1 MIVVDVLLRTVLPF
15 VGLLVG
21 LIVLHELGHFFAAK
35 AFGIK
40 VLEFGVGFPPRI
52 KGLSWRRGETEY
64 TLNWL
69 PIGGFVRLLG
79 ETDIPYVAGALI
91 ERNGER
97 ALALAVLTPGEPRLS
112 VHVAVGEDVDADLAR
127 HEPARL
133 LLEDAHGTSGMPEV
147 PRPRLPADIAAEVV
161 KNNFGDDVPDWV
173 AGNEAAEVA
182 VAQLMGYL
190 AERSEAPDG
199 RTLRNLEA
207 LPLWGHPRSL
217 AAAARWKRLTVM
229 GAGVAMNLVLALLL
243 FTIGFIV
250 PRERS
255 LTLAQIAE
263 VSPGSPAATAVLT
276 GSMRDGSAPER
287 GLRAGDV
294 IMEVN
299 GREVRNV
306 SELIFATRRHLGE
319 TQDWVVSREGAT
331 LDARVHARWRPPA
344 GQGPTGIRVGP
355 PTVCSGVDEAG
366 EPVCQPRFPFSERVW
381 EPPWDALPLGW
392 RAMIDAVVVTKN
404 EIQARI
410 AGASAPGED
419 QPLFSG
425 PVGIASATGDI
436 IERAGWRSLIELAA
450 LLSLSLAVFNALP
463 FPALDGGR
471 MLFVLIEIARGGRRI
486 SPRKEA
492 LFHLVG
498 FAVLLAGIVVITWFD
513 IRRLIT

>member
-1 MIVVDVLLRTVLPF
+1 MIVADVLLRTVLPF
-15 VGLLVG
+15 AGLLVG
-21 LIVLHELGHFFAAK
+21 LVVLHELGHFLAAK

-79 ETDIPYVAGALI
+79 ETDIPYMAAALI
-91 ERNGER
+91 ERDGER
-97 ALALAVLTPGEPRLS
+97 ALALAELVPGEARLS
-112 VHVAVGEDVDADLAR
+112 FQVAVGGDVEADLAR
-127 HEPARL
+127 AEPARL
-133 LLEDAHGTSGMPEV
+133 LLERADGASGMPEV
-147 PRPRLPADIAAEVV
+147 ERPPLPADVAARLVARR
-161 KNNFGDDVPDWV
+161 FGDDVPESV
-173 AGNEAAEVA
+173 AGNEAGEAA
-182 VAQLMGYL
+182 VAQLLVYL
-190 AERSEAPDG
+190 AEETEAPDG
-199 RTLRNLEA
+199 RTLSNLEA

-229 GAGVAMNLVLALLL
+229 GAGVAMNLALALLL
-243 FTIGFIV
+243 FATGFMV

-255 LTLAQIAE
+255 LTLAQVAE
-263 VSPGSPAATAVLT
+263 VAPGSPASTAAIT

-287 GLRAGDV
+287 GLQAGDV

-306 SELIFATRRHLGE
+306 SELIFTTRRHLGE

-355 PTVCSGVDEAG
+355 PTVCASVDAAG

-381 EPPWDALPLGW
+381 APPWEALPLGW
-392 RAMIDAVVVTKN
+392 RAMIDAVVITKN

-410 AGASAPGED
+410 AGASSPGED

-436 IERAGWRSLIELAA
+436 IEQAGWRSLIELAA

>member
-1 MIVVDVLLRTVLPF
+1 MIVIDVLLRTVLPF
-15 VGLLVG
+15 AGLLVG
-21 LIVLHELGHFFAAK
+21 LVVLHELGHFAAAK

-79 ETDIPYVAGALI
+79 ETDIPFYVGAVA
-91 ERNGER
+91 ERDGER
-97 ALALAVLTPGEPRLS
+97 AVALVELTPDQERLS
-112 VHVAVGEDVDADLAR
+112 VSAAVGDRVAEDLAR
-127 HEPARL
+127 AEPARL
-133 LLEDAHGTSGMPEV
+133 VVERADGASGMPEV
-147 PRPRLPADIAAEVV
+147 ERPPIAAE
-161 KNNFGDDVPDWV
+161 
-173 AGNEAAEVA
+173 EAARIVA
-182 VAQLMGYL
+182 RQFTTIPEELRGNAAVEAAAAQLLGYL
-190 AERSEAPDG
+190 AEDADAPDG
-199 RTLRNLEA
+199 SARSNLRYLATL
-207 LPLWGHPRSL
+207 GHPRSL

-243 FTIGFIV
+243 FTVGFIV

-263 VSPGSPAATAVLT
+263 VAPGSPASTATIT

-294 IMEVN
+294 VMEVN

-306 SELIFATRRHLGE
+306 SELILATRRHLGA
-319 TQDWVVSREGAT
+319 TQDWVISRAGSTLGAS
-331 LDARVHARWRPPA
+331 VHARWRPPA

-392 RAMIDAVVVTKN
+392 RAMIDAVVITKN

-410 AGASAPGED
+410 AGASSPGED

-425 PVGIASATGDI
+425 PVGIASATGEI